1 MRGQHGGHGFS
12 RFRGRLLAENTEQ
25 TRDLYA
31 RYFNDSTGQF
41 LEALQ
46 NALPDLPAHDLHWR
60 FHVLLG
66 AMVYTLANPGR
77 IQVLTDG
84 ECDPADPDQA
94 LDNLV
99 PMLAQLFRNPAMT
112 NTKSPNSP
120 HELNTN
126 QA

>member
-1 MRGQHGGHGFS
+1 
-12 RFRGRLLAENTEQ
+12 
-25 TRDLYA
+25 
-31 RYFNDSTGQF
+31 
-41 LEALQ
+41 
-46 NALPDLPAHDLHWR
+46 
-60 FHVLLG
+60 
-66 AMVYTLANPGR
+66 MVYTLANPGR
-77 IQVLTDG
+77 IQVLTGG

-99 PMLAQLFRNPAMT
+99 PMLAQLLRNPAMT